1 MMGNS
6 RPNNGPGYGQ
16 QRGNDRDRRPP
27 QNHGQGNYTG
37 GNYSS
42 GPSERPIQA
51 PVNNGGNNFNAGPGP
66 GPRSAAR
73 GMARIF
79 ISAGRD
85 VGVTRR
91 DIVDAIESEVGIG
104 SRDIGPID
112 IAERFTLVDVPGEV
126 SDFAVESLSGIRLR
140 GRKVT
145 ARHDRA
151 VGGGVDQPAG

>member
-1 MMGNS
+1 MN
-6 RPNNGPGYGQ
+6 
-16 QRGNDRDRRPP
+16 
-27 QNHGQGNYTG
+27 
-37 GNYSS
+37 
-42 GPSERPIQA
+42 A
-51 PVNNGGNNFNAGPGP
+51 PAGNGGGNFNAGPGP
-66 GPRSAAR
+66 GPGPRTAAR

-126 SDFAVESLSGIRLR
+126 SDFAIESLSGIRLR

-145 ARHDRA
+145 ARRDRA
-151 VGGGVDQPAG
+151 VGGVDQPAG